1 MNKKNLFLT
10 LLISFNLSVVGKNYE
25 VQMLNQGS
33 EGYMVFEPSVIKIQK
48 GDSVTFKATDAAHNS
63 ASIDGMIPAGAK
75 VWNSKLSQDITVT
88 FDVEG
93 IYGYQCTP
101 HAMMAMIGLIQVGE
115 NKDNLESVKAAA
127 QKFKATFV
135 MNQDRFDNYL
145 SQL

>member
-10 LLISFNLSVVGKNYE
+10 LLISFNLYAVGKNYE